1 MKAYHGKESLKQ
13 EVLAELQAHYEADNF
28 IQGFVYW
35 DGRKGCAVGCLLKS
49 GNHIEYEE
57 RFGIPVYLAHL
68 EDAIFEGLSLADSK
82 NWPLR
87 FMSAFEVGKDY
98 SGVVW
103 DFLRWLLLDFLLP
116 QIKNEGKIYDDVR
129 TSIKGV
135 ADVLGK
141 GTAYAAYAAVDAVD
155 AAADAADTV
164 ADAYAAVDAADTVA
178 DAYAAVDA
186 ARTAAYVAAY
196 AAAAAAAADA
206 AAYAAAAADAYAART
221 AAYAADA
228 RAAAYKIFADKL
240 IELIKEI

>member
-13 EVLAELQAHYEADNF
+13 EVLAELKAHYEADNF
-28 IQGFVYW
+28 IQGDYW
-35 DGRKGCAVGCLLKS
+35 DGKKGCAVGCLLKS

-116 QIKNEGKIYDDVR
+116 QIKNQGKIYDDVR

-135 ADVLGK
+135 ADVLEK
-141 GTAYAAYAAVDAVD
+141 DTADVAYADAD
-155 AAADAADTV
+155 AAA
-164 ADAYAAVDAADTVA
+164 
-178 DAYAAVDA
+178 
-186 ARTAAYVAAY
+186 R
-196 AAAAAAAADA
+196 A
-206 AAYAAAAADAYAART
+206 AAYAADAAYAYAARTAART
-221 AAYAADA
+221 AAYAAAAAYADADAAA
-228 RAAAYKIFADKL
+228 RAAASAAAYVYTAAAADADAYIIFSDKL

>member
-13 EVLAELQAHYEADNF
+13 EVLAELKAHYEADNF

-57 RFGIPVYLAHL
+57 RFGIPIHLAGL
-68 EDAIFEGLSLADSK
+68 EDFIFEGLPIADSK
-82 NWPLR
+82 RWPLR

-98 SGVVW
+98 SSVVW

-141 GTAYAAYAAVDAVD
+141 GTADAAYAAVNAAYAAADAAYAAYAVAD
-155 AAADAADTV
+155 AAADAART
-164 ADAYAAVDAADTVA
+164 DARAAGGAAE
-178 DAYAAVDA
+178 
-186 ARTAAYVAAY
+186 
-196 AAAAAAAADA
+196 AAAAVVRAVAAADA
-206 AAYAAAAADAYAART
+206 DAAARAAASAADA
-221 AAYAADA
+221 D
-228 RAAAYKIFADKL
+228 AYKIFADKL

>member
-13 EVLAELQAHYEADNF
+13 EVLAELKAHYEADNF
-28 IQGFVYW
+28 IQGDYW
-35 DGRKGCAVGCLLKS
+35 DGKKGCAVGCLLKS

-141 GTAYAAYAAVDAVD
+141 GTAVRANAYAAR
-155 AAADAADTV
+155 ADAA
-164 ADAYAAVDAADTVA
+164 
-178 DAYAAVDA
+178 
-186 ARTAAYVAAY
+186 
-196 AAAAAAAADA
+196 
-206 AAYAAAAADAYAART
+206 AAAAADAYAARADAYA
-221 AAYAADA
+221 AAYADAYADVADAYAA
-228 RAAAYKIFADKL
+228 RAAAAAADAYKIFADKL